1 MAPAIP
7 SSRISS
13 GYDRQ
18 TWNPDSPDELVQTA
32 RMAQFSASAKLGR
45 MVERHIV
52 TAFLALGKQILLLR
66 CSDRVRTYRGLWAG
80 VSGSVEAGSTP
91 IEQAIQEIEEE
102 TGLSDV
108 DAIPVLA
115 GQPFDFE
122 DEAFSRQWIVH
133 PFRFRVND
141 EAKIRLD
148 WEHSEAVWTEPAQI
162 ERLPTVPRL
171 FDAWLR
177 VAFLHQ
183 WIEQSL
189 DDIRQDRSSGA
200 AELARKALALLAAA
214 AEHAESSSSRELADL
229 LGRAAGA
236 LSLGRPTMAPIGYW
250 AGRFQAGLAGIEANR
265 PSLPALRSVVATS
278 VCDLEIEGDQ
288 LSHRL
293 ADDVA
298 NTLGDAD
305 VVVTASYSSSL
316 VKGLS
321 RAAGQGKHVRVLALA
336 SGHERPSFGQRTA
349 DAARSAGL
357 DATLVPDDELPSAVQ
372 QADLAL
378 IGADSVLPDGAVVNG
393 TPSGQLAETAHSAGL
408 PVIVAAGPTKRVE
421 EDSPALGW
429 LRPGRLEAGF
439 DLVPAGMIDV
449 IL

>member
-1 MAPAIP
+1 
-7 SSRISS
+7 
-13 GYDRQ
+13 
-18 TWNPDSPDELVQTA
+18 
-32 RMAQFSASAKLGR
+32 
-45 MVERHIV
+45 MVERHVV
-52 TAFLALGKQILLLR
+52 TAFLALGEQILLLR
-66 CSDRVRTYRGLWAG
+66 RSDRVSTYKGRWAG

-102 TGLSDV
+102 TGLSVV

-133 PFRFRVND
+133 PFRFRVSD
-141 EAKIRLD
+141 HAKIRLD
-148 WEHSEAVWTEPAQI
+148 WEHSEARWIEPAQL
-162 ERLPTVPRL
+162 ERMSTVPRL
-171 FDAWLR
+171 VDGWRR
-177 VAFLHQ
+177 VAFLPQ

-200 AELARKALALLAAA
+200 AELAREALALLAAA
-214 AEHAESSSSRELADL
+214 AEQLETDSTQDL
-229 LGRAAGA
+229 TGLLDRTAGA
-236 LSLGRPTMAPIGYW
+236 LRLVRPTMAPIAYW
-250 AGRFQAGLAGIEANR
+250 AGRFEANLAGMEANR
-265 PSLPALRSVVATS
+265 PSLPALRSAVATS
-278 VCDLEIEGDQ
+278 VCDLGTEADQ

-298 NTLGDAD
+298 NSLNDGDA
-305 VVVTASYSSSL
+305 VVTASYSSSL
-316 VKGLS
+316 IGGFR
-321 RAAGQGKHVRVLALA
+321 RAAEKGKRIRVFALA

-393 TPSGQLAETAHSAGL
+393 TPSGLLAETARTAGL

-439 DLVPAGMIDV
+439 DLVPAELIHG

>member
-1 MAPAIP
+1 M
-7 SSRISS
+7 
-13 GYDRQ
+13 D
-18 TWNPDSPDELVQTA
+18 
-32 RMAQFSASAKLGR
+32 
-45 MVERHIV
+45 ERHVI
-52 TAFLALGKQILLLR
+52 TAFLTRGNQLLLLR
-66 CSDRVRTYRGLWAG
+66 RSDRVRTYRGLWAG
-80 VSGSVEAGSTP
+80 VSGTVEASLTP

-102 TGLSDV
+102 TGLSNA

-177 VAFLHQ
+177 VGFLPD
-183 WIEQSL
+183 WIEAAL
-189 DDIRQDRSSGA
+189 DEIRKNRSSGA
-200 AELARKALALLAAA
+200 AELARQAL
-214 AEHAESSSSRELADL
+214 DL
-229 LGRAAGA
+229 LGSAAQRHETHSPQDLYDLLDRTAGA
-236 LSLGRPTMAPIGYW
+236 LRLVRPTMAPIAYW

-265 PSLPALRSVVATS
+265 SSLPALRSVVATS
-278 VCDLEIEGDQ
+278 VCDLGIEADQ

-298 NTLGDAD
+298 NSLGDAD

-336 SGHERPSFGQRTA
+336 SGRDRPSFGQRVA

-357 DATLVPDDELPSAVQ
+357 DAILVPDDELLPAVQ

>member
-32 RMAQFSASAKLGR
+32 RLAQFSASAKLGR
-45 MVERHIV
+45 MVERHVV
-52 TAFLALGKQILLLR
+52 TAFLALGEQILLLR
-66 CSDRVRTYRGLWAG
+66 RSDRVSTYRGLWAG
-80 VSGSVEAGSTP
+80 VSGSVEAGLTP

-102 TGLSDV
+102 TGLSDA
-108 DAIPVLA
+108 DATPVLA
-115 GQPFDFE
+115 GRPFGFV
-122 DEAFSRQWIVH
+122 DEALNRRWIVH

-141 EAKIRLD
+141 EAKVRLD
-148 WEHSEAVWTEPAQI
+148 WEHSESVWTEPAQL
-162 ERLPTVPRL
+162 ERMSTVPRL
-171 FDAWLR
+171 VDGWLR
-177 VAFLHQ
+177 VAFLPQ

-200 AELARKALALLAAA
+200 AELAREALALLAAA
-214 AEHAESSSSRELADL
+214 AEQLETDSTQDL
-229 LGRAAGA
+229 TGLLDRTAGA
-236 LSLGRPTMAPIGYW
+236 LRLGRPTMAPIGYW
-250 AGRFQAGLAGIEANR
+250 ANRFEANLAGIEAKCVD
-265 PSLPALRSVVATS
+265 LPALRSVVATS
-278 VCDLEIEGDQ
+278 VCDLGIEADQ
-288 LSHRL
+288 LSDRL
-293 ADDVA
+293 ADDIA
-298 NTLGDAD
+298 NSLSDAD

-321 RAAGQGKHVRVLALA
+321 RAAGQGKHIRVLALA
-336 SGHERPSFGQRTA
+336 SGRDRPSFGQRTA

-357 DATLVPDDELPSAVQ
+357 DAILVPDDELPAAVK

-393 TPSGQLAETAHSAGL
+393 TPSGLLAETAHNAGR

-421 EDSPALGW
+421 EDSPALVW

-439 DLVPAGMIDV
+439 DLVPAELIHG

>member
-1 MAPAIP
+1 MTPPA
-7 SSRISS
+7 
-13 GYDRQ
+13 
-18 TWNPDSPDELVQTA
+18 ELPVTRWVA
-32 RMAQFSASAKLGR
+32 KFSASAKLRR
-45 MVERHIV
+45 MDERRVV
-52 TAFLALGKQILLLR
+52 TAFLTRGNQVLLLR
-66 CSDRVRTYRGLWAG
+66 RTDRVSTYKGRWAG

-102 TGLSDV
+102 TGLSNA

-115 GQPFDFE
+115 GQSLDFV
-122 DEAFSRQWIVH
+122 DDALNRRWVVH
-133 PFRFRVND
+133 PFRFRVSD

-148 WEHSEAVWTEPAQI
+148 WEHSEARWIEPAQL
-162 ERLPTVPRL
+162 ERMSTVPRL
-171 FDAWLR
+171 FDGWRR
-177 VAFLHQ
+177 VAFLPQ

-200 AELARKALALLAAA
+200 AELAREALALLAAA
-214 AEHAESSSSRELADL
+214 AEQLETSSPRELSDSL
-229 LGRAAGA
+229 DRAAGA
-236 LSLGRPTMAPIGYW
+236 LRLVRPTMAPIGYS
-250 AGRFQAGLAGIEANR
+250 ANQFETSLSEKKTNALSLPELRSMIATAARNLSIEA
-265 PSLPALRSVVATS
+265 
-278 VCDLEIEGDQ
+278 DQ
-288 LSHRL
+288 LSRRL

-298 NTLGDAD
+298 DSLTDGD

-316 VKGLS
+316 VGGFR
-321 RAAGQGKHVRVLALA
+321 RAAEQGKRIRVLALA
-336 SGHERPSFGQRTA
+336 SGADRPSFGQRVA

-357 DATLVPDDELPSAVQ
+357 DAILVPDDELPSAVR

-393 TPSGQLAETAHSAGL
+393 TPSGLLAETAHTAGL

-421 EDSPALGW
+421 EDSPALVW

>member
-1 MAPAIP
+1 MTPPA
-7 SSRISS
+7 
-13 GYDRQ
+13 
-18 TWNPDSPDELVQTA
+18 ELPVTRWVA
-32 RMAQFSASAKLGR
+32 KFSASAKLRR
-45 MVERHIV
+45 MDERRVV
-52 TAFLALGKQILLLR
+52 TAFLTRGNQVLLLR
-66 CSDRVRTYRGLWAG
+66 RTDRVSTYKGRWAG

-102 TGLSDV
+102 TGLSNA

-115 GQPFDFE
+115 GQSLDFV
-122 DEAFSRQWIVH
+122 DDALNRRWVVH
-133 PFRFRVND
+133 PFRFRVSD

-148 WEHSEAVWTEPAQI
+148 WEHSEAVWTEPAQL
-162 ERLPTVPRL
+162 ERMSTVPRL
-171 FDAWLR
+171 FDGWRR
-177 VAFLHQ
+177 VAFLPQ

-200 AELARKALALLAAA
+200 AELAREALALLAAA
-214 AEHAESSSSRELADL
+214 AEQLETSSPRELSDSL
-229 LGRAAGA
+229 DRAAGA
-236 LSLGRPTMAPIGYW
+236 LRLVRPTMAPIGYS
-250 AGRFQAGLAGIEANR
+250 ANQFETSLSEKKTNALSLPELRSMIATAARNLSIEA
-265 PSLPALRSVVATS
+265 
-278 VCDLEIEGDQ
+278 DQ
-288 LSHRL
+288 LSRRL

-298 NTLGDAD
+298 DSLTDGD

-316 VKGLS
+316 VGGFR
-321 RAAGQGKHVRVLALA
+321 RAAQQGKRIRVLALA
-336 SGHERPSFGQRTA
+336 SGGDEPSFGQRVA

-357 DATLVPDDELPSAVQ
+357 DAILVPDDELPSAVR

-393 TPSGQLAETAHSAGL
+393 TPSGLLAETAHNAGR

-421 EDSPALGW
+421 EDSPALVW

-439 DLVPAGMIDV
+439 DLVPGGMIDV

>member
-1 MAPAIP
+1 
-7 SSRISS
+7 
-13 GYDRQ
+13 
-18 TWNPDSPDELVQTA
+18 
-32 RMAQFSASAKLGR
+32 
-45 MVERHIV
+45 MVERHVV
-52 TAFLALGKQILLLR
+52 TAFLALGEQILLLR
-66 CSDRVRTYRGLWAG
+66 RSDRVSTYRGRWAG
-80 VSGSVEAGSTP
+80 VSGTVEAGSTP

-102 TGLSDV
+102 TGLSNA

-122 DEAFSRQWIVH
+122 DETFSRQWIVH

-141 EAKIRLD
+141 EAKLRLD

-177 VAFLHQ
+177 VGFLPD
-183 WIEQSL
+183 WIEAAL
-189 DDIRQDRSSGA
+189 DEIRENHSSGA
-200 AELARKALALLAAA
+200 AELARQAIALLGSAAQRY
-214 AEHAESSSSRELADL
+214 ETHSPHDLDDL
-229 LGRAAGA
+229 LDRTAGA
-236 LSLGRPTMAPIGYW
+236 LRLVRPTMAPIAYW
-250 AGRFQAGLAGIEANR
+250 AGRFEANLAGIEANR
-265 PSLPALRSVVATS
+265 PSLPALRSAVATS
-278 VCDLEIEGDQ
+278 VCDLGIEADQ

-298 NTLGDAD
+298 DSLTDGD

-316 VKGLS
+316 VGGFR
-321 RAAGQGKHVRVLALA
+321 RAAEKGKRIRVLALA
-336 SGHERPSFGQRTA
+336 SGRDRPSFGQRVA

-357 DATLVPDDELPSAVQ
+357 DATLVPDDELPSAVR

-378 IGADSVLPDGAVVNG
+378 IGADSVLPDGAVLNG
-393 TPSGQLAETAHSAGL
+393 TPSRLLAETAHNAGRS
-408 PVIVAAGPTKRVE
+408 VMVAAGPTKRLAE
-421 EDSPALGW
+421 ADPTLAL

-439 DLVPAGMIDV
+439 DLVPAGLIDV